1 MYIRRTKTKTLDEGG
16 GYYSYRI
23 VESIRVGDKV
33 VQKTL
38 LNLGKD
44 FPIPKEQWPLLTKR
58 IEQLIQQPTPRQEEL
73 LPLAEEL
80 DEQLE
85 SAAQHY
91 SAQIIRKLARPVVA
105 PKCC

>member
-1 MYIRRTKTKTLDEGG
+1 MYIRRTKTLDEGD
-16 GYYSYRI
+16 GYSTFRI

-38 LNLGKD
+38 LNLDKD

-58 IEQLIQQPTPRQEEL
+58 IEQLIQQPTAWQEEL
-73 LPLAEEL
+73 FPLAGES
-80 DEQLE
+80 DERLE

-91 SAQIIRKLARPVVA
+91 SA
-105 PKCC
+105 